1 MVIFWWFFL
10 AFVLFLDCTSSLVS
24 QFLSPSFSAW
34 ISLHRLVPVIQAFLA
49 IVFCLSFQSNIF
61 VALFIHPLSY
71 LIVIS
76 TAICGTLTIVWIQ
89 LLYPRLYVVL
99 LLLCS
104 QFFKSN
110 IVYVLLSL
118 LYSQIFISIVRCGLT
133 IVLSNCYIHVCLLCC
148 HFLDSWS
155 EGVCTPF
162 LFYHTSWVLLRHGW
176 WASKFNTLLVFSDCF
191 GWQYCTFSTCRY
203 VIMCRWKSAFQEH
216 PCDLQI
222 PQSTQPAQISNVLS
236 YPCFFRQ
243 FVLTSNDSPRLIAS
257 SIKSA
262 G

>member
-1 MVIFWWFFL
+1 MVISWWFFL

-24 QFLSPSFSAW
+24 QFLIPSFSAW

-104 QFFKSN
+104 QFFYIQHCIRFALTVVFSN
-110 IVYVLLSL
+110 FHIHCTLWSHYCVIQL
-118 LYSQIFISIVRCGLT
+118 LYPLLYV
-133 IVLSNCYIHVCLLCC
+133 VLSFSGLLIWGRMYS
-148 HFLDSWS
+148 F
-155 EGVCTPF
+155 P
-162 LFYHTSWVLLRHGW
+162 
-176 WASKFNTLLVFSDCF
+176 
-191 GWQYCTFSTCRY
+191 
-203 VIMCRWKSAFQEH
+203 
-216 PCDLQI
+216 
-222 PQSTQPAQISNVLS
+222 VLS
-236 YPCFFRQ
+236 YILSFA
-243 FVLTSNDSPRLIAS
+243 SPWMMS
-257 SIKSA
+257 FKF
-262 G
+262 